1 MTLVYDT
8 VVMLGICFILKYGAI
23 LNFIRNPLKRIK
35 FFNELFSCALCMGF
49 WIGLSYSVITPYE
62 ITFSF
67 YTAAICWI
75 SDYGVQ
81 IIQKHLYP
89 D

>member
-1 MTLVYDT
+1 MSLVYDT
-8 VVMLGICFILKYGAI
+8 VVTLGICFILKYGAI
-23 LNFIRNPLKRIK
+23 LNFIRTPLKRLS

-49 WIGLSYSVITPYE
+49 WIGLIYSGLSQYH

-67 YTAAICWI
+67 YTAATCWVA
-75 SDYGVQ
+75 DYGIQ